1 MIVRRE
7 DGGWTLIRQMDHA
20 GHCAELAR
28 AWRGGPYGRDSV
40 SAALEYAAGYH
51 DLGWTEIDK
60 QPEIDA
66 DGRPLNFTQIDEARH
81 TEFYSGAVR
90 TIALADPSAAYLVSL
105 HASGLYSRRFGWAGL
120 KPVDWTAIG
129 PHGRALLKGER
140 EFRSELSESI
150 APAELEFEAM
160 WRNYML
166 LETFDYLSLLTCFG
180 FESSS
185 CGPVPTL
192 EGRWEQLAVRR
203 LGAFEIEL
211 DPFPF
216 AGDRLQVEVECVHLE
231 RPDFRSHDDLRAQ
244 VRSQPPQTRRTVY
257 LARSG

>member
-1 MIVRRE
+1 
-7 DGGWTLIRQMDHA
+7 
-20 GHCAELAR
+20 
-28 AWRGGPYGRDSV
+28 
-40 SAALEYAAGYH
+40 
-51 DLGWTEIDK
+51 
-60 QPEIDA
+60 
-66 DGRPLNFTQIDEARH
+66 
-81 TEFYSGAVR
+81 
-90 TIALADPSAAYLVSL
+90 
-105 HASGLYSRRFGWAGL
+105 
-120 KPVDWTAIG
+120 
-129 PHGRALLKGER
+129 
-140 EFRSELSESI
+140 
-150 APAELEFEAM
+150 
-160 WRNYML
+160 ML

-203 LGAFEIEL
+203 LGPLEIEL

-231 RPDFRSHDDLRAQ
+231 RPDFRSDDDLRAQ